1 MCFADDLGEPK
12 LENRNS
18 KLAAIFE
25 FRPYGPQVGS
35 RVSKVKTAFIFPG
48 QGSQYPG
55 MGRELAENFGVA
67 RQVFD
72 ASDAALGFGISKLCF
87 EGPAEELQLTA
98 NTQPAILTASVAAAM
113 VLREKGVHPDFVAGH
128 SLGEYSALVAAGAL
142 RLSDAVRLVRK
153 RGQYMQEAVPVG
165 QGAMAAIL
173 GLDGAVLEEVCR
185 EAAQGEVVSP
195 ANLNSPG
202 QVVIAG
208 SAAAVAR
215 AVEGAKARGAKRAI
229 MLNVSAPF
237 HSALMK
243 PAQDRLS
250 VDLDATEVADPQVP
264 LVNNA
269 DAQVVKSASV
279 VRDGLKRQVTA
290 PVRWE
295 ESMRRLRAEGV
306 DLFVEVGPGKV
317 LSGLLRQVDRVAEC
331 WHVEDVA
338 TLSEVMAHMAPK
350 VDV

>member
-1 MCFADDLGEPK
+1 MVTL
-12 LENRNS
+12 
-18 KLAAIFE
+18 
-25 FRPYGPQVGS
+25 
-35 RVSKVKTAFIFPG
+35 VKTAFIFPG

-55 MGRELAENFGVA
+55 MGRELAQSFACA
-67 RQVFD
+67 REVFEE
-72 ASDAALGFGISKLCF
+72 ADAALGFAISKLCF

-98 NTQPAILTASVAAAM
+98 NTQPAILTVSVAAAR
-113 VLREKGVHPDFVAGH
+113 VLREKGISADYVAGH

-142 RLSDAVRLVRK
+142 SLADAVRLVRK

-173 GLDGAVLEEVCR
+173 GLDGAALDEICR

-215 AVEGAKARGAKRAI
+215 AVEIAKGRGAKRAI

-237 HSALMK
+237 HCALMK

-250 VDLDATEVADPQVP
+250 LDLDATSFADPQMP
-264 LVNNA
+264 LVNNVG
-269 DAQVVKSASV
+269 AQVVTAASE
-279 VRDGLKRQVTA
+279 VREGLKQQVTA
-290 PVRWE
+290 PVRWD
-295 ESMRRLRAEGV
+295 ESVRRLRAEGV
-306 DLFVEVGPGKV
+306 ELFVEVGPGKV
-317 LSGLLRQVDRVAEC
+317 LSGLVRQIDRTAEC
-331 WHVEDVA
+331 LRIEDSV
-338 TLSEVMAHMAPK
+338 TLNDVTARLAPTL
-350 VDV
+350 

>member
-1 MCFADDLGEPK
+1 
-12 LENRNS
+12 
-18 KLAAIFE
+18 
-25 FRPYGPQVGS
+25 
-35 RVSKVKTAFIFPG
+35 
-48 QGSQYPG
+48 
-55 MGRELAENFGVA
+55 MGRELAQIFACA
-67 RQVFD
+67 RAVF
-72 ASDAALGFGISKLCF
+72 AEADAALGFAISKLCF

-98 NTQPAILTASVAAAM
+98 NTQPAILTVSVAAAM
-113 VLREKGVHPDFVAGH
+113 VLREKGIPADYVAGH

-142 RLSDAVRLVRK
+142 RLADAVRLVRK

-173 GLDGAVLEEVCR
+173 GLDGAALDEICR

-215 AVEGAKARGAKRAI
+215 AVEIAKGRGAKRAI

-237 HSALMK
+237 HCALMK

-250 VDLDATEVADPQVP
+250 ADLDATEVSDPQVP
-264 LVNNA
+264 LVNNVN
-269 DAQVVKSASV
+269 AQVVTSASV
-279 VRDGLKRQVTA
+279 AREGLKRQVTS

-295 ESMRRLRAEGV
+295 ESIRRLRREGV
-306 DLFVEVGPGKV
+306 ELFVEVGPGKV
-317 LSGLLRQVDRVAEC
+317 LSGLVRQTDRAAEC
-331 WHVEDVA
+331 LRVEDSA
-338 TLSEVMAHMAPK
+338 TLSEVTGRLAPTSRG
-350 VDV
+350 